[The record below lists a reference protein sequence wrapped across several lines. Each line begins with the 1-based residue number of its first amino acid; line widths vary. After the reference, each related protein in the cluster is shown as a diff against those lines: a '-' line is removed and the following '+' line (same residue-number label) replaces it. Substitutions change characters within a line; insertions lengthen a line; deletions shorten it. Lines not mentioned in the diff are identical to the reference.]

1 MLKVEA
7 LNKSFA
13 QTPVVGNLS
22 FEIAAGESFGLLG
35 PNGAGKTT
43 TIKMLVGA
51 LPPDSGTLTLH
62 GQSLHE
68 SAEMRRKLGVAP
80 QSLSLYENLSA
91 RENLVFFAK
100 LYGLRGQEL
109 KKRVDGALDL
119 ADLASRQNDLVGTFS
134 GGMQR
139 RLNFACAV
147 VHDPDLIILDEPTVG
162 VDPQSRDHLFR
173 SIERAKSEGKTI
185 LYTTHY
191 MDEAERLCD
200 RIAIMD
206 KGSFLAV
213 DTVAELVSKY
223 GGDATITGELEEGLQ
238 GKLENKDLKWDG
250 EAFQLKSPEPVK
262 AIADLAASGLP
273 FKALHI
279 KQANLESVFFNL
291 TGRTLR
297 DA

>member
-1 MLKVEA
+1 MLRVEQ
-7 LNKSFA
+7 LCKSFA
-13 QTPVVGNLS
+13 GTTVVKKLS
-22 FEIAAGESFGLLG
+22 FEIGAGESFGLLG

-51 LPPDSGTLTLH
+51 LAPDSGSITLH
-62 GQSLHE
+62 GQSMHE
-68 SAEMRRKLGVAP
+68 SPEIRRKLGVAP
-80 QSLSLYENLSA
+80 QSLSLYENLTG

-100 LYGLRGQEL
+100 LYGLKGQEL
-109 KKRVDGALDL
+109 KTRVDWALDL
-119 ADLASRQNDLVGTFS
+119 ADLVSRQKDLVATYS

-147 VHDPDLIILDEPTVG
+147 VHNPDLILLDEPTVG

-173 SIERAKSEGKTI
+173 SIEKAKSEGKTI

-191 MDEAERLCD
+191 MEEAERLCD

-206 KGSFLAV
+206 EGSILAV
-213 DTVAELVSKY
+213 DTVANLIAKH
-223 GGDATITGELEEGLQ
+223 GGAATITGELEEELKAQLQ
-238 GKLENKDLKWDG
+238 NDALVWDDCQ
-250 EAFQLKSPEPVK
+250 FRLTSHEPVK
-262 AIADLAASGLP
+262 AIAELAGSGLP
-273 FKALHI
+273 FKALNI
-279 KQANLESVFFNL
+279 KQANLESVFFSL